1 MTGYI
6 EEGKSMGKA
15 VIFDLDGTLLNTL
28 DDLEDSVN
36 HTLNYFKYP
45 KRTKAEG
52 RSFIGGGAK
61 ALIKKSL
68 PENVTAEKYEEVL
81 SYFQAY
87 YKKNADKKTGLYP
100 GVKKLVNKLSDENYS
115 IGVVSAKGD
124 IVVKEL
130 VESFL
135 GDKVNETLGEK
146 EGIKRKPA
154 PDSILIMMDTLKC
167 KPEETIYVGDSEVD
181 VEAAANAGIK
191 CASVT
196 WGFRDKEDLEKINPL
211 YIADNVQELYE
222 LIKG

>member
-45 KRTKAEG
+45 KRTKAEV

-146 EGIKRKPA
+146 E
-154 PDSILIMMDTLKC
+154 
-167 KPEETIYVGDSEVD
+167 DSEVD
-181 VEAAANAGIK
+181 VEAAANAGIR

>member
-45 KRTKAEG
+45 KRTKAEV
-52 RSFIGGGAK
+52 RSFIGSGA
-61 ALIKKSL
+61 
-68 PENVTAEKYEEVL
+68 N
-81 SYFQAY
+81 FQAY

-181 VEAAANAGIK
+181 VEAAANAGIR